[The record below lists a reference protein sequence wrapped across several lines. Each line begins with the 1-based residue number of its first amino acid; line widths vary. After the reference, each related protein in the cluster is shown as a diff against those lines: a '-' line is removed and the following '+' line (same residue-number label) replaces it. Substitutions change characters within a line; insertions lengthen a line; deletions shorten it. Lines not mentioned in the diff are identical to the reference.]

1 MVPASNASNK
11 AWSNVCMPSSR
22 LRRMAS
28 LISPT
33 SPSTRGV
40 HRPIDS
46 VAPGKIC
53 RDFDELM
60 TALQNEDYGK
70 TEAKEML
77 IDKCRTSDLFASDK
91 VIDFVLLGKEV
102 PGICKK

>member
-1 MVPASNASNK
+1 MYDK
-11 AWSNVCMPSSR
+11 AYYS
-22 LRRMAS
+22 A
-28 LISPT
+28 
-33 SPSTRGV
+33 TRGV